1 MYQCGFETCLACGRA
16 QEPRKKVKQC
26 HNDEKPDSIATCNHR
41 QDFVTRRLNFCRFF
55 FKARSKSNS
64 EGRIHGSQ
72 SKTEVI
78 QCVPGSNLEHQ
89 ETTSFRWSGLP
100 ASCSESSWV
109 ANIVA
114 HWCPN
119 YLQDCE
125 SLRTFLWLMLVPRIR
140 DVVMPKGGPDKYLEQ
155 KYDCQEILVFE
166 PFQVAFMHDYRSQA
180 QLGNMFSQN
189 WFSSLTEFA
198 SLKLRHS
205 WMELYFWNCAGE
217 IAWVRPLDRHILWLG
232 LKAPF
237 WFQFLSHSILP
248 SSHQSIKKGVATTWC
263 W

>member
-1 MYQCGFETCLACGRA
+1 MA
-16 QEPRKKVKQC
+16 PKVKRKSSSASLGQTL
-26 HNDEKPDSIATCNHR
+26 NTKKPRVSDGADCPPH
-41 QDFVTRRLNFCRFF
+41 VL
-55 FKARSKSNS
+55 K
-64 EGRIHGSQ
+64 
-72 SKTEVI
+72 V
-78 QCVPGSNLEHQ
+78 LE
-89 ETTSFRWSGLP
+89 WLLGL
-100 ASCSESSWV
+100 
-109 ANIVA
+109 NIVA

-166 PFQVAFMHDYRSQA
+166 PFQVAFTHDYRSQA